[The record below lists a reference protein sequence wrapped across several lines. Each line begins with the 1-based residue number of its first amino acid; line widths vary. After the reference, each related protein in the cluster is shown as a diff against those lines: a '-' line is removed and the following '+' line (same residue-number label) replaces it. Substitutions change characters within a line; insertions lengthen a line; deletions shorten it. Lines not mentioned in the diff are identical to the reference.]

1 MAQTDKT
8 PQAKQAAH
16 ITKIQISHSD
26 QPERDLE
33 IHISHATQD
42 GKDMEIHVVDPQAPD
57 KKTRIP
63 IPHPQQAPTFYKLKP
78 TRLIEVVAGIA
89 ALIALYTALPDY
101 LTIGPTWLLPAIEG
115 ILLILF
121 IATLFIDRLNTYKM
135 RRIISVFI
143 LVIIAIGLVGSIASL
158 LVEVIHGHTS
168 AVNLLRDAGLLWISN
183 ILVFALLYWEIDGG
197 GPKARHMAHHQAADF
212 QFPQQADGNP
222 QNWEPRFFDYVFLAF
237 NTSTAFSPT
246 DTFPLTR
253 AAKAL
258 MIIQALISFI
268 VIALLAAR
276 AVNILGS

>member
-1 MAQTDKT
+1 MAQTDET
-8 PQAKQAAH
+8 SQAKQAAH

-26 QPERDLE
+26 QPERDME

-42 GKDMEIHVVDPQAPD
+42 GKEMEIHVVDPQAPD
-57 KKTRIP
+57 KKISVQVPRP
-63 IPHPQQAPTFYKLKP
+63 PVVPTFYKLKP

-89 ALIALYTALPDY
+89 ALIALYTALPEY
-101 LTIGPTWLLPAIEG
+101 LTIGPTWLLPVIEG
-115 ILLILF
+115 ILLIF
-121 IATLFIDRLNTYKM
+121 FVATLFIDRLNTYTM
-135 RRIISVFI
+135 RRIISVII
-143 LVIIAIGLVGSIASL
+143 LTIVAIGLIASIALL
-158 LVEVIHGHTS
+158 LVEVIHGRTI

-183 ILVFALLYWEIDGG
+183 ILVFALLYWELDGG

-212 QFPQQADGNP
+212 QFPQQTDGNT
-222 QNWEPRFFDYVFLAF
+222 QSWEPRFFDYVFLAF

-253 AAKAL
+253 IAKAL
-258 MIIQALISFI
+258 MIIQSLISFI